1 MTEVRVVEKRLQ
13 TKTWLELMYCVYLE
27 YIIDCSSISE
37 LQDLKSEIDE
47 ANREENSK
55 DH

>member
-1 MTEVRVVEKRLQ
+1 MEKRLWA
-13 TKTWLELMYCVYLE
+13 KTWLELMDCVCLK

-37 LQDLKSEIDE
+37 LPDLKSEIDE

-55 DH
+55 DY